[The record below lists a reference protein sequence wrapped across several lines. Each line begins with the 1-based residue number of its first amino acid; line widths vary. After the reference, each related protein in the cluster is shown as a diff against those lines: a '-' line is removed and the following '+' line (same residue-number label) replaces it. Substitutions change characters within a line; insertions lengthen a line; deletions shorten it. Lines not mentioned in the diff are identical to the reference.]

1 MDVQSRSSI
10 NFKANVSQSVLY
22 QIQRQ
27 LKHCESKKKSF
38 AMVRNNLDNIK
49 NWGSPDS
56 SIVVAKDFWG
66 RYRLGVQCQVA
77 PGLRL
82 SWAINNLKA
91 KTELSQFISLTQ
103 AHIEQ
108 TETSIKYLY
117 KKYGIDIFKKYQ
129 DL

>member
-1 MDVQSRSSI
+1 MDVHSRSSI

-27 LKHCESKKKSF
+27 LKHCESKKKCF

-56 SIVVAKDFWG
+56 SIVVAKDFGG